1 MKDAVLVSGNLLMA
15 RHELEHAA
23 QSAVEV
29 RRGVICAERT
39 VKGRAVWI
47 PLYHQHTFREWTGC
61 FSII

>member
-1 MKDAVLVSGNLLMA
+1 MKDAVLVGGNLLMA

-29 RRGVICAERT
+29 RRGVVCVQRT

-47 PLYHQHTFREWTGC
+47 PIYHQNTFRQWTGC
-61 FSII
+61 FSVL

>member
-1 MKDAVLVSGNLLMA
+1 MKDAVFVSGNILMA

-23 QSAVEV
+23 QPAIET
-29 RRGVICAERT
+29 RRGVICVQRT

-47 PLYHQHTFREWTGC
+47 PLCHQNTFREWMGC